1 MVSMKGMENST
12 NIEEKEQTLD
22 VLGALLYNNKP
33 LKNVPKEL
41 EKQWKKINSMQTC
54 QVKVILLRVYITFRK
69 KQILNHKW

>member
-41 EKQWKKINSMQTC
+41 EKQ
-54 QVKVILLRVYITFRK
+54 
-69 KQILNHKW
+69 